1 MFQFKRPMAAAAII
15 KIALLAFLVGMVLC
29 SHSPEAQAEQVL
41 FDFEEDFDVG
51 KVESRD
57 ASASLSRAS
66 GGTSLRLATG
76 HGQQWPGVTLKAPT
90 GRWDLAAFDHL
101 TLDVKNRGKSRVEV
115 FCRMDTPGE
124 DGRRYFFQESV
135 GVEPGQTGVLR
146 VKFRRQLPPQ
156 LTDKLFGMRGFPGG
170 YVKEQG
176 IDPGNVDQLLI
187 FVSSP
192 PEDHDFEIDNI
203 VAGGSSGQAA
213 ALPKGPERLFPM
225 IDRFGQFV
233 HKDWPGKT
241 KSMEDLQTRKA
252 AEAAD
257 LAAHPGPGDWN
268 GYGGWRAGPQL
279 EATGYFRARKYRGK
293 WWLVD
298 PEGRLF
304 WSHGTDC
311 VNWNNAYTPITD
323 REHWFEDL
331 PADDTPAAR
340 FFSRGNWA
348 PHGYYNN
355 KRYRTFN
362 FTGANLLRK
371 YGDSWQ
377 ADFTEL
383 CHRRLKS
390 WGMNTIANWSQGE
403 IYLERKTPY
412 VVSIHVGHK
421 PIEGSSGY
429 WGKFPDPF
437 DPRFRESL
445 QKRLAGEKGRS
456 ADDPWCIGY
465 FVDNE
470 LGWGDELSLATAAL
484 ASPPD
489 QSAKRAFVED
499 LKAKYGSIGGL
510 NEAWG
515 SEHSS
520 WAALLENREPPD
532 STKARDDLAAF
543 YTRIAEQYFRTCREV
558 IKAVAPENLYLGC
571 RFAWANER
579 AVRAA
584 ASFCDVVS
592 FNRYAYSVDD
602 LEFPE
607 GIDKPAIIGE
617 FHFGAL
623 DRGMFHTGLRPVA
636 DQAERAEAYR
646 SYVLGA
652 LKNSHLVGT
661 HWFQYGDQATTGRG
675 DGENY
680 QIGLVDV
687 CDTPYA
693 ETIGALRQVGESI
706 YERRLAD

>member
-1 MFQFKRPMAAAAII
+1 MVFALNSTRKRLSTSP
-15 KIALLAFLVGMVLC
+15 IAVATVCCLLSLTTAT
-29 SHSPEAQAEQVL
+29 AAEQVL
-41 FDFEEDFDVG
+41 FDFEGDFDAG
-51 KVESRD
+51 KLESRD
-57 ASASLSRAS
+57 ASVSLSRAS

-76 HGQQWPGVTLKAPT
+76 HGQPWPGVTLKAPT

-101 TLDVKNRGKSRVEV
+101 TLDVKNRGANRVEV

-124 DGRRYFFQESV
+124 NGRRDFFQESL
-135 GVEPGQTGVLR
+135 GVEPGQKGILR
-146 VKFRRQLPPQ
+146 VKFRRRLPPQ

-187 FVSSP
+187 FVSRPS
-192 PEDHDFEIDNI
+192 EDHDFEIDNI
-203 VAGGSSGQAA
+203 LAGGSSGEAA
-213 ALPKGPERLFPM
+213 ALPRDPERLFPM

-241 KSMEDLQTRKA
+241 KSTEDFAERKA

-257 LAAHPGPGDWN
+257 LAAHPGPRDWN

-279 EATGYFRARKYRGK
+279 EATGHFRTHKYRGK

-311 VNWNNAYTPITD
+311 VHWHNAYTPVTD
-323 REHWFEDL
+323 REHWFDDL
-331 PADDTPAAR
+331 PAPDTPLAQ

-355 KRYRTFN
+355 RRYRTFN

-377 ADFTEL
+377 AEFSEL
-383 CHRRLKS
+383 CHRRLRS
-390 WGMNTIANWSQGE
+390 WGMNTIANWSGIE
-403 IYLERKTPY
+403 IYSARKTPY

-437 DPRFRESL
+437 DPRFRAALE
-445 QKRLAGEKGRS
+445 KRLAGEKGKS
-456 ADDPWCIGY
+456 AGDPWCIGY

-484 ASPPD
+484 ASPPG

-499 LKAKYGSIGGL
+499 LRAKYGSIDDL

-515 SEHSS
+515 TEHAS
-520 WAALLENREPPD
+520 WEAILEDQKPPQP
-532 STKARDDLAAF
+532 TKARDDLAAF

-558 IKAVAPENLYLGC
+558 VKAVAPENLYLGC
-571 RFAWANER
+571 RFAWANDR

-584 ASFCDVVS
+584 AEFCDVVS
-592 FNRYAYSVDD
+592 FNRYAYSVADFA
-602 LEFPE
+602 FPE
-607 GIDKPAIIGE
+607 GIDKPAVIGE

-646 SYVLGA
+646 SYVHGA
-652 LKNSHLVGT
+652 LENPYLVGT

-687 CDTPYA
+687 CDTPYP
-693 ETIGALRQVGESI
+693 ETIGAVRQVGASM

>member
-1 MFQFKRPMAAAAII
+1 MVFALNSTRKPLSTSPIAAI
-15 KIALLAFLVGMVLC
+15 AVCCLLSLTTATA
-29 SHSPEAQAEQVL
+29 AQQVL
-41 FDFEEDFDVG
+41 FDFERDFDVA
-51 KVESRD
+51 KLESRD
-57 ASASLSRAS
+57 ASASLSRAV
-66 GGTSLRLATG
+66 GGTSLRLNTG
-76 HGQQWPGVTLKAPT
+76 HGQPWPGVTLKAPA

-101 TLDVKNRGKSRVEV
+101 TLDVKNRGPNRVEV
-115 FCRMDTPGE
+115 FCRVDTPGE
-124 DGRRYFFQESV
+124 NGRRDFFQESL
-135 GVEPGQTGVLR
+135 GLEPGQNGVLR
-146 VKFRRQLPPQ
+146 VKFRRRLPPQ

-170 YVKEQG
+170 YVKDQG

-187 FVSSP
+187 FVSRPS
-192 PEDHDFEIDNI
+192 EDHDFEIDNI
-203 VAGGSSGQAA
+203 VAGGSSSEAA
-213 ALPKGPERLFPM
+213 SLPKDPERLFPM

-241 KSMEDLQTRKA
+241 KSMEDLAAQKA
-252 AEAAD
+252 AEAVD
-257 LAAHPGPGDWN
+257 LAAHPGPRDWN
-268 GYGGWRAGPQL
+268 GYGGWQAGPQL
-279 EATGYFRARKYRGK
+279 EATGHFRAQKHRGK

-311 VNWNNAYTPITD
+311 VNWNNGYTPITD
-323 REHWFEDL
+323 REHWFDDL
-331 PADDTPAAR
+331 PAPHAPAAR
-340 FFSRGNWA
+340 FFSRGSWA
-348 PHGYYNN
+348 PHGYYSN

-377 ADFTEL
+377 ADVTEL
-383 CHRRLKS
+383 CHRRLRS
-390 WGMNTIANWSQGE
+390 WGMNTIANWSQSE
-403 IYLERKTPY
+403 IYLARKTPY

-437 DPRFRESL
+437 DPQFRASL
-445 QKRLAGEKGRS
+445 EKRLAGEKGKS
-456 ADDPWCIGY
+456 AGDPWCIGY

-484 ASPPD
+484 ASPPG
-489 QSAKRAFVED
+489 QSAKRALIED
-499 LKAKYGSIGGL
+499 LKAKYGPVAKL

-515 SEHSS
+515 TEHAS
-520 WAALLENREPPD
+520 WEALLEAQKPPD
-532 STKARDDLAAF
+532 VTKARHDLAAF

-558 IKAVAPENLYLGC
+558 VKAAASENLYLGC
-571 RFAWANER
+571 RFAWANDR

-584 ASFCDVVS
+584 AEFCDVVS
-592 FNRYAYSVDD
+592 FNRYAQSVADFV
-602 LEFPE
+602 FPE

-623 DRGMFHTGLRPVA
+623 DRGVFHTGLRPVA

-646 SYVLGA
+646 SYVRGA
-652 LKNSHLVGT
+652 LNNPYLVGT

-687 CDTPYA
+687 CDTPYP
-693 ETIGALRQVGESI
+693 ETIEAVRQVGESM